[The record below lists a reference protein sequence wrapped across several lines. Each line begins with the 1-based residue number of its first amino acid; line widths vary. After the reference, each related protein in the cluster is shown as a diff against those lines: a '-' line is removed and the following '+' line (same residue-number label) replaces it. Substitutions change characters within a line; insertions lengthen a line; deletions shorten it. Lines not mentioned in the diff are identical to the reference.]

1 MRPSTLSLA
10 VVSAGAL
17 SLLCACQ
24 SPRQQRLDRAR
35 SIESMRLQ
43 EEQLNRM
50 SGSMRDA
57 QEQYGA
63 AIQHITSMQGQI
75 ATMERRIQALSS
87 EVESLKQQ
95 VALERQARQA
105 DMDRLLQQVAKET
118 AAALRSAS
126 PPAGGGRSSG
136 PATAGEFYEYTVES
150 GATLSAIAKAYGVSI
165 DSIRKA
171 NRMKDDNLRVGQKL
185 YVPKK

>member
-1 MRPSTLSLA
+1 MRRSALA
-10 VVSAGAL
+10 VTAAVGAAA
-17 SLLCACQ
+17 LLCACQ
-24 SPRQQRLDRAR
+24 SPQQQRIERAR
-35 SIESMRLQ
+35 ALEARRLQ
-43 EEQLNRM
+43 EEQLDRM
-50 SGSMRDA
+50 SGSMRDV

-63 AIQHITSMQGQI
+63 TVQHVSAMQGQV
-75 ATMERRIQALSS
+75 AALERRIQALSS

-95 VALERQARQA
+95 LALERQARQA

-118 AAALRSAS
+118 AAAIRSAA

-136 PATAGEFYEYTVES
+136 PATAGEFYEYTVEP

-171 NRMKDDNLRVGQKL
+171 NRMKDDNIRVGQKL